1 MRVVLA
7 SQNADRLAAAVD
19 ELRAEGAEVVGVP
32 TDVSDEAAVRALATA
47 TLDTFGAVHVLVN
60 NAGVWAP
67 GYAWEI
73 SRADWE
79 WVIGVNL
86 WGPIH
91 AIRVFVPHL
100 LEQPEAHVVN
110 VSSAGGLM
118 AATVHSPYSTAKHG
132 LVGLSKG
139 LRADLA
145 LKGANVGVTLVCPG
159 AVSTAIMSQIENTGP
174 GGIPR
179 EDGRARARGAG
190 RVGLDRCLHRRRHPR
205 RRRRRHGRHRDP
217 REPLLAPPERGRSS
231 IRSSSRSSTTSNT
244 NAEPRR
250 ASRVQAGSGIRPSM
264 RIAAAASGPR
274 QPSR

>member
-1 MRVVLA
+1 VEQLEGRVAVVTGASTGIGRGIARAFATAGMRVVLA
-7 SQNADRLAAAVD
+7 SQNPDRLAAAVD

-32 TDVSDEAAVRALATA
+32 TDVSVEAAVRALATA

-91 AIRVFVPHL
+91 GIRVFVPHL

-174 GGIPR
+174 GGVPR
-179 EDGRARARGAG
+179 GTVE
-190 RVGLDRCLHRRRHPR
+190 
-205 RRRRRHGRHRDP
+205 
-217 REPLLAPPERGRSS
+217 LAPE
-231 IRSSSRSSTTSNT
+231 
-244 NAEPRR
+244 
-250 ASRVQAGSGIRPSM
+250 VQAAWDSIGAYTDAGIPADDVGDMVVTAIRENRFWLLPNAQVFHPVFEQELDDLEHE
-264 RIAAAASGPR
+264 R
-274 QPSR
+274 